1 MFWKENI
8 NAFTVTDTAFLRSG
22 DYHETSDPA
31 DALDYLPFTELITA
45 LTQLGTRYHSKYY
58 IEFLYNNAIEWGM
71 SLRWLFL
78 DLNSY
83 FASVEQAENPT
94 LQGRPVAVVPM
105 LADTTCCLAASYP
118 AKKFGIK
125 TGTTVRDARRM
136 CPGIVFVKAE
146 HKKYVR
152 YHKLIIETV
161 DRYLPVKKVLSI
173 DEMACELIGREC
185 DEEFIRAKAQEI
197 KYAIQTHISPAL
209 TSSIGVAPNRYL
221 AKVASDMQ
229 KPDGLVVIHQH
240 EIIER
245 LAKLTPRDFPGV
257 GPRMEERFHQKG
269 CFTALQMYNLSPRE
283 MVSIWGGVV
292 GERFFQL
299 IRGENLPEEESTRA
313 SVSHSK
319 VLPPDSRTMQAAWPV
334 AVRLLTKACARLRF
348 EGFYAKELWLSVKF
362 AERDPA
368 KRKWSV
374 KAKCFETQ
382 DSIELVSALER
393 IWSVMPSR
401 PILRVGVALTGL
413 VASSHHQKN
422 LFADQRREALMS
434 AVDQVNQRFREGTLY
449 VADAHEAISI
459 PTNSIAFQ
467 RIPEEHE

>member
-1 MFWKENI
+1 
-8 NAFTVTDTAFLRSG
+8 
-22 DYHETSDPA
+22 
-31 DALDYLPFTELITA
+31 
-45 LTQLGTRYHSKYY
+45 
-58 IEFLYNNAIEWGM
+58 M

-83 FASVEQAENPT
+83 FASVEQAENPS

-105 LADTTCCLAASYP
+105 ITDTTCCLAASYP

-125 TGTTVRDARRM
+125 TGTTVRDAKRM

-146 HKKYVR
+146 HRKYVR
-152 YHKLIIETV
+152 YHKRIIETV
-161 DRYLPVKKVLSI
+161 DNYLPVKKVLSI

-185 DEEFIRAKAQEI
+185 NEEFVRAKAQEI
-197 KYAIQTHISPAL
+197 KDAIQTQISPAL
-209 TSSIGVAPNRYL
+209 TSSIGIAPNRYL

-229 KPDGLVVIHQH
+229 KPDGLVVIHQY

-257 GPRMEERFHQKG
+257 GPKMEERFHQRG
-269 CFTALQMYNLSPRE
+269 CVTALQMFDLSPRE

-299 IRGENLPEEESTRA
+299 IRGENLPEEESKRG

-319 VLPPDSRTMQAAWPV
+319 VLSPDKRSVQAAWPV

-348 EGFYAKELWLSVKF
+348 EGFYAKELWLSIKF
-362 AERDPA
+362 AEKDPT
-368 KRKWSV
+368 KRKWHA
-374 KAKCFETQ
+374 KIKCFETQ
-382 DSIELVSALER
+382 DSIALVSELER
-393 IWSVMPSR
+393 LWARMPIR

-413 VASSHHQKN
+413 VATSNHQRN
-422 LFADQRREALMS
+422 LFEDKRRGALMS
-434 AVDQVNQRFREGTLY
+434 AVDEVNQKFRDGVLY
-449 VADAHEAISI
+449 VADAHEAITTS
-459 PTNSIAFQ
+459 TNSIAFQ

>member
-1 MFWKENI
+1 
-8 NAFTVTDTAFLRSG
+8 
-22 DYHETSDPA
+22 
-31 DALDYLPFTELITA
+31 
-45 LTQLGTRYHSKYY
+45 
-58 IEFLYNNAIEWGM
+58 M

-83 FASVEQAENPT
+83 FASVEQAENPQ

-105 LADTTCCLAASYP
+105 VADTTCCLAASYP

-125 TGTTVRDARRM
+125 TGTTVRDAKRM

-146 HKKYVR
+146 HRKYVR
-152 YHKLIIETV
+152 YHKKIIETV
-161 DRYLPVKKVLSI
+161 DKYLPVKKVLSI

-185 DEEFIRAKAQEI
+185 NEEFVRAKAQEI
-197 KYAIQTHISPAL
+197 KHAIQSQISPAL

-257 GPRMEERFHQKG
+257 GPRMEERFHHRG
-269 CFTALQMYNLSPRE
+269 CFTALQMYDLSPRE
-283 MVSIWGGVV
+283 MISLWGGVV

-299 IRGENLPEEESTRA
+299 IRGANLPEEESQRG

-319 VLPPDSRTMQAAWPV
+319 VLSPDRRTVHAAWPV

-348 EGFYAKELWLSVKF
+348 EGFYAKELWLSIKF
-362 AERDPA
+362 VDRDPT
-368 KRKWSV
+368 KRKWHA

-382 DSIELVSALER
+382 DSIEFVSELER
-393 IWSVMPSR
+393 LWRAMPSR

-413 VASSHHQKN
+413 VASSHHQRS
-422 LFADQRREALMS
+422 LFADQRRDALMR
-434 AVDQVNQRFREGTLY
+434 AVDEVNHRFRDGVLY
-449 VADAHEAISI
+449 VADAQEAISTS
-459 PTNSIAFQ
+459 TNSIAFQ